1 MRVSV
6 LVLICALVVLV
17 PLGVWWLA
25 RTDALLRVAGVD
37 PRYVQTVPDR
47 VRYTSMGAIVLLTAT
62 AATASLTLAL
72 SLVFSPRDWPFYLPV
87 GLLWGGIVLNFDRWI
102 VSSLDY
108 GPLTAE
114 DAAQARPPRTWSKV
128 VHFGVRFTMSALV
141 GLVISEPI
149 VLAIFGPEISQQL
162 TVQHVTDVS
171 QQTAQISAAAA
182 KQLAIINQPV
192 TAAQQALRAATRKA
206 SQAHKIY
213 LCELTAQCHSLP
225 PGVVTGVAGLG
236 PQTTQDYQIW
246 RADVRLQDK
255 AQRTAAAAAAH
266 ARDQAAVLSQ
276 QTAGKIAVATKK
288 IDADNG
294 LLARE
299 RALDTL
305 SRQNSGFLLRR
316 LLLWLA
322 LMFIDLAPVLLKT
335 FSPGTVYDVLQRN
348 AAVRLARNSLTDA
361 VADGDHESRKRA
373 VSRDWDLWYH
383 HAESEAGYR
392 GRVATLGPGP
402 WLADT
407 LIPASL
413 AGPAYGT
420 GGNGTGAGAIGNGA
434 AGPGIPG
441 NGVTGNGVTG
451 NGVTGNEVTG
461 NGVSA
466 NGVSGGVTGSG
477 VSGGVTGN
485 GVTGQAGNGVT
496 GQAAGAAGT
505 AAAGHG
511 WVIGNRWQIQR
522 PLADAPHS
530 GRVPFVAV
538 DLHREYPSEVVVKI
552 IAPPPGAMGGRALRE
567 QRHAQMEM
575 SLPLGPVHD
584 NIAEVLDCDL
594 DVQYGCY
601 IVTRLY
607 PTTLERY
614 LRAAAEQDTLT
625 IGQVLDFAVQ
635 ILAGLRAAWDLGL
648 VHLDLK
654 PANVALTDDGQVKLI
669 DFGLAQQYQRAGGGN
684 DTTAAARFTPF
695 YAPPE
700 QMARQPNWISRN
712 ADVRALGAVVYR
724 MLTGYPPLF
733 REARALGLIDSSGQY
748 DSPPEIRNLIAAV
761 EPVPVRDL
769 IGYVPEDLDMLVRQ
783 WLRSDPQMRCPG
795 SPHTM
800 GERIWA
806 QLTAVRARVEGQP
819 EAGFLV
825 GPRVTHEPKGARLR
839 RQWQPGPPS
848 ADADP
853 VITHDG
859 PAGHGGTLDGP
870 AGHGGT
876 LDFQTVPEAKGL
888 AARPEDH
895 GHRDD
900 ENPG

>member
-6 LVLICALVVLV
+6 LVVIFAVVAGV
-17 PLGVWWLA
+17 PLVVWWLA
-25 RTDALLRVAGVD
+25 RTDTLLRVAGAD
-37 PRYVQTVPDR
+37 PQYVRTVPDR

-72 SLVFSPRDWPFYLPV
+72 SLVFTARDWPFYLPV
-87 GLLWGGIVLNFDRWI
+87 GLLWGAIVLNFDRWI

-114 DAAQARPPRTWSKV
+114 DAAQPRQPRTWSKV

-162 TVQHVTDVS
+162 AAQHVTDIG
-171 QQTAQISAAAA
+171 QQTAQINAAAA
-182 KQLAIINQPV
+182 KQLAIINKPV
-192 TAAQQALRAATRKA
+192 AADQKALRAATRKA
-206 SQAHKIY
+206 GEAHKIY
-213 LCELTAQCHSLP
+213 LCELTAQCHDLP
-225 PGVVTGVAGLG
+225 PGVVTQVPGLG

-246 RADVRLQDK
+246 RADVRLQNQ
-255 AQRTAAAAAAH
+255 AQGTADNAAAQARSQAAA
-266 ARDQAAVLSQ
+266 LGK

-305 SRQNSGFLLRR
+305 SSQNPGFLLRR
-316 LLLWLA
+316 LLLWMA

-348 AAVRLARNSLTDA
+348 AAVRLVRNSHTDA
-361 VADGDHESRKRA
+361 VAEGDHESRKRS

-413 AGPAYGT
+413 AGTPHDSWAH
-420 GGNGTGAGAIGNGA
+420 GNGATGNGA
-434 AGPGIPG
+434 AGNGAAASAIGNGVTAPGVAAPG
-441 NGVTGNGVTG
+441 VAGLARAGSGTTANGVTGNGVTG
-451 NGVTGNEVTG
+451 NG
-461 NGVSA
+461 A
-466 NGVSGGVTGSG
+466 
-477 VSGGVTGN
+477 
-485 GVTGQAGNGVT
+485 AGNGV
-496 GQAAGAAGT
+496 AGHPASAAGT
-505 AAAGHG
+505 GSASGG

-538 DLHREYPSEVVVKI
+538 DLNQEYPSEAVVKI
-552 IAPPPGAMGGRALRE
+552 IAPPPGSGGSRALRE

-575 SLPLGPVHD
+575 SLPLGPVHE

-614 LRAAAEQDTLT
+614 LRAAVEQDTLT
-625 IGQVLDFAVQ
+625 IGRVLDFAVQ

-654 PANVALTDDGQVKLI
+654 PANVALTEDGQVKLI
-669 DFGLAQQYQRAGGGN
+669 DFGLAQQYQRSGGGN
-684 DTTAAARFTPF
+684 DTTAVARFTPF

-724 MLTGYPPLF
+724 MLTGYPPLY
-733 REARALGLIDSSGQY
+733 REARALGLIDHSGQY
-748 DSPPEIRNLIAAV
+748 DSSPDIRNLIGTV
-761 EPVPVRDL
+761 EPVPARDL
-769 IGYVPEDLDMLVRQ
+769 IGYLPEDLDMLVRQ
-783 WLRSDPQMRCPG
+783 WLRTDPQMRCPG

-806 QLTAVRARVEGQP
+806 QLTAVRTRVEGEP

-825 GPRVTHEPKGARLR
+825 GPRVTHEPKTALLR
-839 RQWQPGPPS
+839 GKWQPGPGLPAGE
-848 ADADP
+848 ADAGVTRDEP
-853 VITHDG
+853 PGSGG
-859 PAGHGGTLDGP
+859 PPEERT
-870 AGHGGT
+870 T
-876 LDFQTVPEAKGL
+876 PEAAGV
-888 AARPEDH
+888 AARPEAH
-895 GHRDD
+895 GRHEDG
-900 ENPG
+900 EEPA

>member
-6 LVLICALVVLV
+6 LVLICAVVVLV
-17 PLGVWWLA
+17 PLGVWWLG
-25 RTDALLRVAGVD
+25 RTDALLRVAGAD
-37 PRYVQTVPDR
+37 PQYVQTVPDR

-62 AATASLTLAL
+62 AATASLTVAL
-72 SLVFSPRDWPFYLPV
+72 SLVFTARDWPFYLPV
-87 GLLWGGIVLNFDRWI
+87 GMLWGAIVLNFDRWI
-102 VSSLDY
+102 VSSIDY

-114 DAAQARPPRTWSKV
+114 DAAQASPPRTSSKV
-128 VHFGVRFTMSALV
+128 VHFAVRFTMSALV

-149 VLAIFGPEISQQL
+149 VLAIFGPEINQQL
-162 TVQHVTDVS
+162 AAQHVTDIS
-171 QQTAQISAAAA
+171 QQTAQINAAAA

-192 TAAQQALRAATRKA
+192 TAAQKALRAATRKA
-206 SQAHKIY
+206 GQAHKIY
-213 LCELTAQCHSLP
+213 LCELTAQCHNLP
-225 PGVVTGVAGLG
+225 PGVVTQVPGLG

-255 AQRTAAAAAAH
+255 AQRTAASAAAR
-266 ARDQAAVLSQ
+266 ARGQAAALSQ
-276 QTAGKIAVATKK
+276 QTAGKVAVATKK
-288 IDADNG
+288 INADNG

-348 AAVRLARNSLTDA
+348 AAVRLARNSHADA

-373 VSRDWDLWYH
+373 ISRDWDLRYH
-383 HAESEAGYR
+383 HAESESGYR
-392 GRVATLGPGP
+392 RRVGTLGPGP
-402 WLADT
+402 WLADAMPLPGLT
-407 LIPASL
+407 
-413 AGPAYGT
+413 GT
-420 GGNGTGAGAIGNGA
+420 MNGTAATGNGA
-434 AGPGIPG
+434 TGATG
-441 NGVTGNGVTG
+441 NGATVAVGNGLTGLGVTGLATPGDGV
-451 NGVTGNEVTG
+451 
-461 NGVSA
+461 
-466 NGVSGGVTGSG
+466 GGEGT
-477 VSGGVTGN
+477 
-485 GVTGQAGNGVT
+485 AGNGVT
-496 GQAAGAAGT
+496 GHSAAAAGAAG
-505 AAAGHG
+505 AAAVAGNG

-522 PLADAPHS
+522 PLTDAPHS

-538 DLHREYPSEVVVKI
+538 DLHREYLSEVVVKI
-552 IAPPPGAMGGRALRE
+552 IAPPPGARGSRALTE

-607 PTTLERY
+607 PMSLERY

-654 PANVALTDDGQVKLI
+654 PANVALTEDGQVKLI

-724 MLTGYPPLF
+724 MLTGYPPLY
-733 REARALGLIDSSGQY
+733 REARALGLIDPSGQY
-748 DSPPEIRNLIAAV
+748 ESSPDIRNLIAAV

-783 WLRSDPQMRCPG
+783 WLRTDPQMRCPG

-806 QLTAVRARVEGQP
+806 QLTAVRARVDGQP

-825 GPRVTHEPKGARLR
+825 GPRVTHEPRSARLR
-839 RQWQPGPPS
+839 GQWQPAPP
-848 ADADP
+848 AVAADP
-853 VITHDG
+853 VVTHN
-859 PAGHGGTLDGP
+859 GP

-876 LDFQTVPEAKGL
+876 LDFQTVPEAPGP
-888 AARPEDH
+888 AARPEAH
-895 GHRDD
+895 GHRD
-900 ENPG
+900 EEEPV

>member
-6 LVLICALVVLV
+6 LVLICAVVVLV
-17 PLGVWWLA
+17 PLGVWWLG

-62 AATASLTLAL
+62 AATASLTVAL
-72 SLVFSPRDWPFYLPV
+72 SLVFTARDWPFYLPV
-87 GLLWGGIVLNFDRWI
+87 GMLWGGIVLNFDRWI

-128 VHFGVRFTMSALV
+128 VHFAVRFTMSALV

-162 TVQHVTDVS
+162 AAQHVTDIS
-171 QQTAQISAAAA
+171 QQTAQINAAAA

-192 TAAQQALRAATRKA
+192 TAARNALRAATRKA
-206 SQAHKIY
+206 SEAHKIY
-213 LCELTAQCHSLP
+213 LCELTAQCHNLP
-225 PGVVTGVAGLG
+225 PGVVTGVPGLG

-255 AQRTAAAAAAH
+255 AQRTADSAAAR
-266 ARDQAAVLSQ
+266 ARGQAAALSQ

-348 AAVRLARNSLTDA
+348 AAVRLARNSHTDA

-373 VSRDWDLWYH
+373 ISRDWDLRYH
-383 HAESEAGYR
+383 HAESESGYR
-392 GRVATLGPGP
+392 QRVGTLGPGP
-402 WLADT
+402 WLADAMPPPGLT
-407 LIPASL
+407 
-413 AGPAYGT
+413 GT
-420 GGNGTGAGAIGNGA
+420 MNGTVAAGTVAADTVAAGNGA
-434 AGPGIPG
+434 VGNRATGAVGNGAVGNGATGAVGNGAVGNGATGAVGNGRTGLGVTGLRAPG
-441 NGVTGNGVTG
+441 NGVTGH
-451 NGVTGNEVTG
+451 
-461 NGVSA
+461 S
-466 NGVSGGVTGSG
+466 
-477 VSGGVTGN
+477 
-485 GVTGQAGNGVT
+485 
-496 GQAAGAAGT
+496 AGAVGT
-505 AAAGHG
+505 AAVAGNG

-522 PLADAPHS
+522 PLTDAPHS

-538 DLHREYPSEVVVKI
+538 DLHREHLSEVVVKI
-552 IAPPPGAMGGRALRE
+552 IAPPPGALGSRALRE

-575 SLPLGPVHD
+575 SLPLGPVHG

-607 PTTLERY
+607 PMSLERY

-654 PANVALTDDGQVKLI
+654 PANVALTEDGQVKLI

-684 DTTAAARFTPF
+684 DTTTAARFTPF

-700 QMARQPNWISRN
+700 QMARQPGWISRN

-724 MLTGYPPLF
+724 MLTGYPPLY

-748 DSPPEIRNLIAAV
+748 ESSPDIRNLIAAV

-783 WLRSDPQMRCPG
+783 WLRTDPQMRCPG

-806 QLTAVRARVEGQP
+806 QLAAVRARADGQP

-825 GPRVTHEPKGARLR
+825 GPRVTREPRSARLR
-839 RQWQPGPPS
+839 GQWQPGPPS
-848 ADADP
+848 GGAGPPSGGADP
-853 VITHDG
+853 VVTHDG
-859 PAGHGGTLDGP
+859 PAGHGGV
-870 AGHGGT
+870 
-876 LDFQTVPEAKGL
+876 LDFQTVPEAPGP
-888 AARPEDH
+888 AARPEAH
-895 GHRDD
+895 GHRD
-900 ENPG
+900 EEEPV

>member
-6 LVLICALVVLV
+6 LVLICAVVVLV

-62 AATASLTLAL
+62 AATASLTVAL
-72 SLVFSPRDWPFYLPV
+72 SLVFSARDWPFYLPV

-162 TVQHVTDVS
+162 TVQHVTDIS
-171 QQTAQISAAAA
+171 QQTAQINAAAA

-192 TAAQQALRAATRKA
+192 AAAQQALRAATRKA
-206 SQAHKIY
+206 GQAHKIY
-213 LCELTAQCHSLP
+213 LCELTAQCHNLP
-225 PGVVTGVAGLG
+225 PGVVTGVPGLG

-246 RADVRLQDK
+246 RADVRLQNK
-255 AQRTAAAAAAH
+255 AQQTAAAAAAH

-348 AAVRLARNSLTDA
+348 AAVRLARNSHADA

-413 AGPAYGT
+413 AGSPYGT
-420 GGNGTGAGAIGNGA
+420 RGNGTRAGGTGAGGTGAGGAIGNGV
-434 AGPGIPG
+434 AGPGMPG
-441 NGVTGNGVTG
+441 NGA
-451 NGVTGNEVTG
+451 TGNEVTG
-461 NGVSA
+461 NGVST
-466 NGVSGGVTGSG
+466 NGVAGGVTGSG
-477 VSGGVTGN
+477 VA
-485 GVTGQAGNGVT
+485 GQAGNGLA
-496 GQAAGAAGT
+496 GQAAGAAGP

-511 WVIGNRWQIQR
+511 WVIGNRWQVQR
-522 PLADAPHS
+522 PLSDAPHS

-712 ADVRALGAVVYR
+712 ADVRAMGAVVYR

-748 DSPPEIRNLIAAV
+748 DSPPEIRNLIAEV

-783 WLRSDPQMRCPG
+783 WLRTDPQMRCPG

-806 QLTAVRARVEGQP
+806 QLTAVRARVDGQP

-825 GPRVTHEPKGARLR
+825 GPRVTHEPKGAPLR
-839 RQWQPGPPS
+839 RQWQPGTPS
-848 ADADP
+848 AEVDP
-853 VITHDG
+853 VVTHDG
-859 PAGHGGTLDGP
+859 PAGHGGTLDL
-870 AGHGGT
+870 H
-876 LDFQTVPEAKGL
+876 TVPEAAAGL
-888 AARPEDH
+888 AARPEAH

-900 ENPG
+900 EDPG

>member
-6 LVLICALVVLV
+6 LVLICAVVVLV

-25 RTDALLRVAGVD
+25 RTDGLLRVAGAD

-72 SLVFSPRDWPFYLPV
+72 SLVFTARDWPFYLPV
-87 GLLWGGIVLNFDRWI
+87 GMLWGAIVLNFDRWI
-102 VSSLDY
+102 VSSIDY

-114 DAAQARPPRTWSKV
+114 DAAQARPPRTSSKV
-128 VHFGVRFTMSALV
+128 VHFAVRFTMSALV

-149 VLAIFGPEISQQL
+149 VLAIFGPEINQQL
-162 TVQHVTDVS
+162 AAQHVTDIS
-171 QQTAQISAAAA
+171 QQTAQINAAAA

-206 SQAHKIY
+206 GEAHKIY
-213 LCELTAQCHSLP
+213 LCELTAQCHNLP
-225 PGVVTGVAGLG
+225 PGVVTQVPGLG

-255 AQRTAAAAAAH
+255 AQRTAGSAAAR
-266 ARDQAAVLSQ
+266 ARGQAAALSQ

-348 AAVRLARNSLTDA
+348 AAVRLARNSHTDA

-373 VSRDWDLWYH
+373 ISRDWDLRYH
-383 HAESEAGYR
+383 HAESESGYR
-392 GRVATLGPGP
+392 RRVGTLGPGP
-402 WLADT
+402 WLADAMPPPGLT
-407 LIPASL
+407 
-413 AGPAYGT
+413 GT
-420 GGNGTGAGAIGNGA
+420 MNGNGA
-434 AGPGIPG
+434 AGNGAAGNLATGNGATGAVGNAATGAAGNGLTGLGVTGPGAPG
-441 NGVTGNGVTG
+441 NGVTGGGTAGDGVTG
-451 NGVTGNEVTG
+451 H
-461 NGVSA
+461 S
-466 NGVSGGVTGSG
+466 
-477 VSGGVTGN
+477 
-485 GVTGQAGNGVT
+485 
-496 GQAAGAAGT
+496 AGAAGT
-505 AAAGHG
+505 AAVPGNG

-522 PLADAPHS
+522 PLTDAPHS

-538 DLHREYPSEVVVKI
+538 DLHREYQCEVVVKI
-552 IAPPPGAMGGRALRE
+552 IAPPPGALGSRALTE

-607 PTTLERY
+607 PMSLERY

-654 PANVALTDDGQVKLI
+654 PANVALTEDGQVKLI

-724 MLTGYPPLF
+724 MLTGYPPLY

-748 DSPPEIRNLIAAV
+748 ESSPDIRNLIAAV

-783 WLRSDPQMRCPG
+783 WLRTDPQMRCPG

-806 QLTAVRARVEGQP
+806 QLTAVRARADGQP

-825 GPRVTHEPKGARLR
+825 GPRVTHEPRSARLR
-839 RQWQPGPPS
+839 GQWQPGPPAGDAVPLA

-853 VITHDG
+853 VVTHDG
-859 PAGHGGTLDGP
+859 PAGHGG
-870 AGHGGT
+870 A
-876 LDFQTVPEAKGL
+876 LDFQTVPEAPGP
-888 AARPEDH
+888 AARPEAH
-895 GHRDD
+895 GHRDGA
-900 ENPG
+900 EPV